1 MQPIQTLPEL
11 LIEAGI
17 RLKHW
22 TPGHTEHLDC
32 PKCGGGNHH
41 DRGSLAVTIDPDGDG
56 ATWICHRGSC
66 AWTDGIRTGSAARAR
81 PSAPA
86 APRKPVSHSVAA
98 ETNRPDWLYQF
109 FAERQIGARTVHAFG
124 CYAVD
129 RRFGDVELPA
139 MVFPYRWHGEV
150 VNRKYRARGEK
161 RGQQQEAGALPTL
174 FNVDR
179 LGDAPAEIVWVEGE
193 PDVMA
198 LFECGIERAV
208 SLKDGAPSEA
218 KFNPEDKRFEALR
231 THADMLAK
239 VKRIVLAGDMDGP
252 GLALREELARR
263 LGRHRC
269 WLVTWPDGCKDACD
283 VLRAYGPDGVTSAIA
298 GAEPYPIDGLQ
309 RITADRLLALRR
321 LPPPGTMTTGTRST
335 DLVLRLPTEGRLI
348 VVTGVPNHGKTSW
361 TRFVMVH
368 TATDHGRRW
377 AVFSPEMQPWEHFAA
392 QCAEVYLGKPFW
404 PTPGYD
410 SMTDPEI
417 VEAGRWLGDRI
428 TMLVCDSEDEAP
440 TMDWLLERARAAVLR
455 DGVTDL
461 LIDPWNEVDQT
472 RGSLSET
479 EFIGRSLQ
487 RFKAFGLR
495 HGCNVW
501 LIAHPAKPSLLKSGE
516 KRPAPGPYDISGS
529 SHWANKPDLGL
540 TLHSPDLGGSEL
552 HLWKSRMRRWGKRG
566 SVAAMDYNEVT
577 GCYSTPISEMVRE
590 TTA

>member
-11 LIEAGI
+11 LSEAGI

-198 LFECGIERAV
+198 
-208 SLKDGAPSEA
+208 
-218 KFNPEDKRFEALR
+218 DKAAL
-231 THADMLAK
+231 
-239 VKRIVLAGDMDGP
+239 MDH
-252 GLALREELARR
+252 LQNT
-263 LGRHRC
+263 
-269 WLVTWPDGCKDACD
+269 VPDNG
-283 VLRAYGPDGVTSAIA
+283 SAA
-298 GAEPYPIDGLQ
+298 
-309 RITADRLLALRR
+309 TA
-321 LPPPGTMTTGTRST
+321 PPP
-335 DLVLRLPTEGRLI
+335 D
-348 VVTGVPNHGKTSW
+348 
-361 TRFVMVH
+361 
-368 TATDHGRRW
+368 
-377 AVFSPEMQPWEHFAA
+377 AA
-392 QCAEVYLGKPFW
+392 SA
-404 PTPGYD
+404 
-410 SMTDPEI
+410 
-417 VEAGRWLGDRI
+417 AAA
-428 TMLVCDSEDEAP
+428 AP
-440 TMDWLLERARAAVLR
+440 PAAPPAAVPAA
-455 DGVTDL
+455 GPV
-461 LIDPWNEVDQT
+461 
-472 RGSLSET
+472 GS
-479 EFIGRSLQ
+479 
-487 RFKAFGLR
+487 
-495 HGCNVW
+495 
-501 LIAHPAKPSLLKSGE
+501 
-516 KRPAPGPYDISGS
+516 
-529 SHWANKPDLGL
+529 
-540 TLHSPDLGGSEL
+540 
-552 HLWKSRMRRWGKRG
+552 
-566 SVAAMDYNEVT
+566 
-577 GCYSTPISEMVRE
+577 
-590 TTA
+590 